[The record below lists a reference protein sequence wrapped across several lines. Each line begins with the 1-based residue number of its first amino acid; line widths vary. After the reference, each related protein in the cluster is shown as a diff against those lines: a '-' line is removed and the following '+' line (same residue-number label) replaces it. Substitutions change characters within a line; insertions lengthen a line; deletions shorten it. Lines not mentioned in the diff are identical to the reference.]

1 MSGAHESDLCN
12 FFVFARFLGVYDEAA
27 DLCERVEKILYFY
40 PSDTPPEV
48 QLSLIDTCE
57 GVIDVTGQFTNVSGR
72 TCVAEGRFQCACV
85 RGEGVVTQRE
95 AAGTPPRKHLHQ
107 AAPRATVFT
116 PTHTLAA
123 LQSNPYRPSP
133 ASTTLLRHPQ
143 PLFSHPGTRHRPST
157 TTHFNLIC
165 LLSSLSPPQHPPH
178 PHYPNKPP
186 TRSPRSPQTTPTR

>member
-85 RGEGVVTQRE
+85 RGEGVIMQRE

-107 AAPRATVFT
+107 AAPRAPLFT
-116 PTHTLAA
+116 PTH
-123 LQSNPYRPSP
+123 YSP
-133 ASTTLLRHPQ
+133 
-143 PLFSHPGTRHRPST
+143 
-157 TTHFNLIC
+157 HFKAD
-165 LLSSLSPPQHPPH
+165 PH
-178 PHYPNKPP
+178 PHPNRQPCCAIPNPSSPTLTPAIAHLPP
-186 TRSPRSPQTTPTR
+186 PISTSSVS